1 MAFTV
6 LALSGGGYLGLHE
19 VVILRELERSL
30 NKPLSDAFDL
40 ICGTSVGAMAAVAA
54 AAGIPAARMEVAF
67 REHGPQI
74 FHGHRL
80 RRYPLFHSISNIN
93 ALFHSRYRSI
103 AIRNTMQ
110 DILGSEPR
118 LRDLRTR
125 VIIPAINLE
134 RGGLKVF
141 KTSHLTGQTQ
151 DSAVSVIDAVVAATA
166 APIYFPVA
174 RLGQNH
180 FVDAGI
186 FANSPDVLALHEV
199 FHFIGLPIADIF
211 VVSIGTSA
219 ILNKWDFHGRTA
231 RGALFWLNEGRL
243 FNTISAV
250 QRDMSTS
257 VLRNMLGSRYL
268 RIDSVRDSRH
278 ERHLKFDHPSP
289 EATNLLTQLAEHTW
303 QEAESRM
310 RPTLQMLREHTVN
323 RDWRN
328 NVN

>member
-54 AAGIPAARMEVAF
+54 AAGIPAAQMETAF
-67 REHGPQI
+67 RKHGPQI

-80 RRYPLFHSISNIN
+80 RGYPLFHSLFNIN
-93 ALFHSRYRSI
+93 ALFRSRYRSI
-103 AIRNTMQ
+103 SIRNAMQ
-110 DILGSEPR
+110 DILGSELQ

-125 VIIPAINLE
+125 AAIPAINLSNG
-134 RGGLKVF
+134 RLKMF
-141 KTSHLTGQTQ
+141 KTPHLTGRTQ
-151 DSAVSVIDAVVAATA
+151 DSTVSVIDAVVAATA
-166 APIYFPVA
+166 APIYFPIA
-174 RLGQNH
+174 RLEQDH
-180 FVDAGI
+180 FVDAGV
-186 FANSPDVLALHEV
+186 FANSPDLLALHES
-199 FHFIGLPIADIF
+199 FHFLGLPISDIF
-211 VVSIGTSA
+211 VVSVGTSA
-219 ILNKWDFHGRTA
+219 LLHKWNLRGRTA

-243 FNTISAV
+243 FNTISAA
-250 QRDMSTS
+250 QRDMSTG

-289 EATNLLTQLAEHTW
+289 EATDLLTRLAEHTW
-303 QEAESRM
+303 QEAELKIRSM
-310 RPTLQMLREHTVN
+310 LQMLREHTVN

-328 NVN
+328 NLD